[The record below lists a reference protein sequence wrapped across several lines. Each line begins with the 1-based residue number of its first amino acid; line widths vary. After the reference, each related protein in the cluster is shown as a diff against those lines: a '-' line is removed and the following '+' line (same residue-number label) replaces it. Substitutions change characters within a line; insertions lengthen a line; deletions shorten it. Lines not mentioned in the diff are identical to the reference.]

1 MLDLAI
7 RPRRLRSSGAI
18 RDLVRETILNPKD
31 FIYPIFVIPG
41 ENKREPI
48 SSMPGIDHVSV
59 DEAVK
64 EAQKAWD
71 LGIKA
76 IMLFGLPSYK
86 DDQGSSAW
94 DENEPVQQALQKIR
108 KAFPDMVLTTDV
120 CLCQYTS
127 TGQCGVMNDRGDII
141 NDETVENLVKVA
153 VSHAAAGADIVSPSD
168 MMDGRIGAMRAALDK
183 FGYSDRGILAYS
195 AKYNSAYYGPFRTAA
210 DSAPQCGDRS
220 TYQMDPANRREALLE
235 VKLDL
240 EEGADMVMVKPA
252 LAYLDVL
259 YQVKQISPVPVVAY
273 NVSGEYA
280 MIKFSAKEGLI
291 DEKRTIL
298 ETLTAMKRAGADI
311 IITYHAIEAAQWLL
325 EKE

>member
-1 MLDLAI
+1 MLNLAI

-18 RDLVRETILNPKD
+18 RDLVRETILNSKD

-41 ENKREPI
+41 EGKREPI

-64 EAQKAWD
+64 EAQKAWA

-76 IMLFGLPSYK
+76 IMIFGLPSYK
-86 DDQGSSAW
+86 DEQGSSAW

-108 KAFPDMVLTTDV
+108 EALPDMVLTTDV

-127 TGQCGVMNDRGDII
+127 TGQCGVMNNRGDII

-168 MMDGRIGAMRAALDK
+168 MMDGRIGAMRATLDK

-195 AKYNSAYYGPFRTAA
+195 AKYNSAYYGPFRSAA
-210 DSAPQCGDRS
+210 DSTPQCGDRS
-220 TYQMDPANRREALLE
+220 TYQMDPANRREALRE

-252 LAYLDVL
+252 LAYLDVV
-259 YQVKQISPVPVVAY
+259 YQVKQMSPVPVVAY

-298 ETLTAMKRAGADI
+298 ETLTSMKRAGADI
-311 IITYHAIEAAQWLL
+311 IITYHAIEAAQWLS

>member
-1 MLDLAI
+1 MLDLPI
-7 RPRRLRSSGAI
+7 RPRRLRSSGAM
-18 RDLVRETILNPKD
+18 RDLVRETILDPKD

-41 ENKREPI
+41 EGKREPI
-48 SSMPGIDHVSV
+48 SSLPGIDHVSV
-59 DEAVK
+59 DEAIK

-86 DDQGSSAW
+86 DEQGSSAW

-108 KAFPDMVLTTDV
+108 EALPDMVLTTDV

-127 TGQCGVMNDRGDII
+127 TGQCGVVNEQGNVVNDG
-141 NDETVENLVKVA
+141 TVENLVKVA

-195 AKYNSAYYGPFRTAA
+195 AKYNSAYYGPFRVAA

-220 TYQMDPANRREALLE
+220 TYQMDPANSREALRE

-252 LAYLDVL
+252 LAYLDVVH
-259 YQVKQISPVPVVAY
+259 QVKEFSPVPVVAY

-298 ETLTAMKRAGADI
+298 ETLTSMKRAGADI
-311 IITYHAIEAAQWLL
+311 IITYHAIEAAQWLS
-325 EKE
+325 EK